1 MFVVL
6 MLVFEHKSI
15 PYTSL
20 IPILEE
26 KNMNKKRHMGL
37 LIILLMF
44 PQIVETI
51 YSPVLPHLVD
61 YFDVSMASASQ
72 TLSIYF
78 MAFAVG
84 VVIWGRVADVIGRRK
99 AMLCGLFIY
108 GIGCL
113 LAITAV
119 DFNMVLVARIISA
132 FGAAVG
138 SVIGQTIL
146 RDSYEGKELGKV
158 FSVAVVAV
166 SISPVVG
173 LMLGGF
179 IAEYFGHL
187 IVFSLLFVMAITLLA
202 VSVVLLPETKP
213 NHLQP
218 VSFMSIFNAML
229 KDGAIWKSAILVAC
243 FNVMM
248 FSYYSLAPFMFNQLG
263 LSSIEF
269 GYSGVVLAVASIFG
283 STLNKRLLEKEWCSQ
298 RLIQVAVVFSMIGS
312 AQVYLYQDSLW
323 FLVGMASVVAGFGM
337 AIPNIFSTALVN
349 YKHQVGTAGAV
360 LGLLYYCL
368 IGGGLALAGVIGY
381 LGFVLIAMSL
391 LAGAMLLPRE

>member
-1 MFVVL
+1 LNTNQFHIL
-6 MLVFEHKSI
+6 LS
-15 PYTSL
+15 

-26 KNMNKKRHMGL
+26 KNMNKKPHMGL
-37 LIILLMF
+37 LIMLLMF
-44 PQIVETI
+44 PQVVETI

-61 YFDVSMASASQ
+61 YFGVSMASASQ

-84 VVIWGRVADVIGRRK
+84 VVFWGRIADVIGRRK
-99 AMLCGLFIY
+99 AMLCGLLIY
-108 GIGCL
+108 AIGCL
-113 LAITAV
+113 LAIIAA
-119 DFNMVLVARIISA
+119 DFNMVLMARIISA

-158 FSVAVVAV
+158 FSVAVIAV

-187 IVFSLLFVMAITLLA
+187 IVFSLLFVMAIMLLA
-202 VSVVLLPETKP
+202 VSAVSLLETKP
-213 NHLQP
+213 SQLQA
-218 VSFMSIFNAML
+218 VSFMSVFKAML

-248 FSYYSLAPFMFNQLG
+248 FSYYSLAPFMFSQLG
-263 LSSIEF
+263 LSSMEF

-283 STLNKRLLEKEWCSQ
+283 STLNKRLLEKEWSSQ

-312 AQVYLYQDSLW
+312 IQVYLYQDSLW
-323 FLVGMASVVAGFGM
+323 FLLGMASVVAGFGM

-368 IGGGLALAGVIGY
+368 IGSGLGLAGVVGD
-381 LGFVLIAMSL
+381 LGLVLIAMSL
-391 LAGAMLLPRE
+391 LAGTILLSRE

>member
-158 FSVAVVAV
+158 FSIAVVAV

-368 IGGGLALAGVIGY
+368 IGGGLALAGVIGD

>member
-1 MFVVL
+1 

-26 KNMNKKRHMGL
+26 KNMNKKPHMGL

-61 YFDVSMASASQ
+61 YFGVSMASASQ

-213 NHLQP
+213 NHLQA

-248 FSYYSLAPFMFNQLG
+248 FSYYSLAPFMFDKLG

-269 GYSGVVLAVASIFG
+269 GYTGVVLAVASIFG

-368 IGGGLALAGVIGY
+368 IGGGLALAGVIGD

>member
-1 MFVVL
+1 

-213 NHLQP
+213 NHLQA

-368 IGGGLALAGVIGY
+368 IGGGLALVGVIGD

>member
-1 MFVVL
+1 

-26 KNMNKKRHMGL
+26 KNMNKKPHMGL

-61 YFDVSMASASQ
+61 YFGVSMASASQ

-213 NHLQP
+213 NHLQA

-248 FSYYSLAPFMFNQLG
+248 FSYYSLAPFMFDKLG

-269 GYSGVVLAVASIFG
+269 GYTGVVLAVASIFG

-312 AQVYLYQDSLW
+312 AQVYSYQDSLW

-368 IGGGLALAGVIGY
+368 IGGGLALAGVIGD

>member
-1 MFVVL
+1 
-6 MLVFEHKSI
+6 
-15 PYTSL
+15 
-20 IPILEE
+20 
-26 KNMNKKRHMGL
+26 MNKKTHMGL

-61 YFDVSMASASQ
+61 YFGVSMASASQ

-99 AMLCGLFIY
+99 SMLCGLFIY
-108 GIGCL
+108 GVGCL

-213 NHLQP
+213 NHLQA

-243 FNVMM
+243 FNVIM

-269 GYSGVVLAVASIFG
+269 GYSGVVLAIASIFG

-312 AQVYLYQDSLW
+312 AQVYSYQDSLW

-368 IGGGLALAGVIGY
+368 IGGGLALAGVIGD

>member
-119 DFNMVLVARIISA
+119 DFSMVLVARIISA

-213 NHLQP
+213 NHLQA

-248 FSYYSLAPFMFNQLG
+248 FSYYSLAPFMFNQFG

-368 IGGGLALAGVIGY
+368 IGGGLALAGVIGD